1 MEWINI
7 VRKLNDKLAK
17 KAQWARAWRN
27 SARQFRSMF
36 QGASLEW
43 EAERDRYQE
52 ARKDNDGWITCYW
65 QAISQRDEAVERLL
79 YHKKRA
85 DKRGALIRDMAQTR
99 SGMNTRMRMLRK
111 RIFDLEETGSLDHEN
126 KRISELEEICKSLY
140 SALLDGNKQWWKQK
154 NRGNA
159 LETALDEARRLAI
172 HYKQKADER
181 GEWMGNRLLAAAS
194 ENRRRRELE
203 KRISVL
209 EATCR
214 EARRWAI
221 NYMRRL
227 EEKMAYKATGDDD
240 EQKAA

>member
-65 QAISQRDEAVERLL
+65 QAISQR
-79 YHKKRA
+79 
-85 DKRGALIRDMAQTR
+85 
-99 SGMNTRMRMLRK
+99 N
-111 RIFDLEETGSLDHEN
+111 
-126 KRISELEEICKSLY
+126 
-140 SALLDGNKQWWKQK
+140 
-154 NRGNA
+154 
-159 LETALDEARRLAI
+159 EARRLAI
-172 HYKQKADER
+172 HFKQKADER
-181 GEWMGNRLLAAAS
+181 GEWMGNRLLSAAC